1 MEYLIQ
7 QLVFTKA
14 ERVKVNGQNLAA
26 FLHTYNGQLEFE
38 RKETVLFTWLLKYV
52 NLEMYLI
59 CTLSTW
65 DKLQSSNERNKIPS
79 EHIDP
84 GVFEPQCMHPLF
96 SRICFPWLLGQW
108 WKWPG
113 GGAICVPWH
122 FIHLSVISVLGP
134 GQWQPDSPG
143 ASGVK
148 SNYIHYLKEVRSL
161 TFSVHNKTS
170 MSTLHGH
177 RVVSQANQCHCP
189 TRKIICIDI
198 LQPLTNKI
206 YLFLFYVCVCLH
218 IFKCTCMQCP

>member
-1 MEYLIQ
+1 MTSKICKFRDVSDIYIIYMRQ
-7 QLVFTKA
+7 ITKFKR
-14 ERVKVNGQNLAA
+14 EKQNSKWAHWPRCLWTSVHASPFLKDLLSLAS
-26 FLHTYNGQLEFE
+26 G
-38 RKETVLFTWLLKYV
+38 
-52 NLEMYLI
+52 
-59 CTLSTW
+59 
-65 DKLQSSNERNKIPS
+65 
-79 EHIDP
+79 
-84 GVFEPQCMHPLF
+84 
-96 SRICFPWLLGQW
+96 
-108 WKWPG
+108 KWPG
-113 GGAICVPWH
+113 GGAIWVPWH

-170 MSTLHGH
+170 MNTLHGH